1 MADMAIENPLFQIV
15 GDNDAGPEEAR
26 LEAIE
31 DLRPDG
37 GKGARVSLRLPP
49 RLVLYLQGLAESNG
63 RSFAAECQAALEAH
77 EILSRLSAVLDQDLQ
92 RRRKRE
98 SDGVHGI
105 TGETADRFAETLRD
119 DLSALWSQAFATR
132 GEQRRFADRL
142 ISQLDSS
149 QDGLD
154 ER

>member
-1 MADMAIENPLFQIV
+1 MAIENPLFQII
-15 GDNDAGPEEAR
+15 GDNDAGPEEEQ
-26 LEAIE
+26 LEGIE

-49 RLVLYLQGLAESNG
+49 RLVLYLQGLAQSNG

-92 RRRKRE
+92 LRRKRE

-105 TGETADRFAETLRD
+105 TGERAERFAETLRD
-119 DLSALWSQAFATR
+119 DLAGLWSRAFVTR
-132 GEQRRFADRL
+132 EEQRRFTDRL
-142 ISQLDSS
+142 IGQLDLT
-149 QDGLD
+149 GGA
-154 ER
+154 E